1 MAGNINSRAVL
12 SEVHVS
18 IWVGR
23 KLDKK
28 VSEEVDVAKQTKTR
42 AGAYHKRLMAG
53 VDSLTEIERVAGE
66 IRTYHYRMTL
76 PWSDSGPRLLPSTSL
91 FEYTDH
97 MKELKEKF
105 YHAVDTFVLE
115 YDNQISAMAF
125 KLGNLFDRNEYPT
138 KEQVARKFGADYTL
152 SPVPDA
158 GDFRVD
164 VGNDAMRELQEEYNK
179 ACEARVQGAIN
190 SLYEKVY
197 DQLLH
202 AVERLGEGPDG
213 KPNIFRDS
221 LVSNMQDLIAD
232 LKRLNLT
239 GDERLEEMRM
249 ELASIAGGLTAEELR
264 KDKETRSEVRTRM
277 QEILGKMGG
286 M

>member
-1 MAGNINSRAVL
+1 
-12 SEVHVS
+12 
-18 IWVGR
+18 
-23 KLDKK
+23 
-28 VSEEVDVAKQTKTR
+28 
-42 AGAYHKRLMAG
+42 
-53 VDSLTEIERVAGE
+53 
-66 IRTYHYRMTL
+66 
-76 PWSDSGPRLLPSTSL
+76 
-91 FEYTDH
+91 

-105 YHAVDTFVLE
+105 YHAVESFVLE
-115 YDNQISAMAF
+115 YDTQISAMAF

-264 KDKETRSEVRTRM
+264 KDKETRAEVRTRM
-277 QEILGKMGG
+277 QEILGKFGG